1 MNERLKAIR
10 AQIQD
15 QYEALSAR
23 DQRLAL
29 ALVLGLALAVVGVF
43 TWTLHGVI
51 EDKASRVRASKESL
65 AMVMELSVEHGQL
78 AAKIAAAEARMGQ
91 FRASQV
97 NTYLETWA
105 TLAGV
110 NEGLRVQEIASD
122 VVGDYKERTYR
133 VNVQKAELD
142 GVVRF
147 LYAIETSPYPIRIQ
161 TSTIRVVDTRD
172 NRVLDL
178 GLELVAYSKDRGEE
192 G

>member
-1 MNERLKAIR
+1 MIERYNAIR
-10 AQIQD
+10 AQFQE

-29 ALVLGLALAVVGVF
+29 GLVIGVVLVLAGVF
-43 TWTLHGVI
+43 TWTLHRQI
-51 EDKASRVRASKESL
+51 EDKASRVRSAKESL
-65 AMVMELSVEHGQL
+65 AMVMELSVEHDQL

-97 NTYLETWA
+97 NTYVETWA

-122 VVGDYKERTYR
+122 VVGGYKERTYR

-142 GVVRF
+142 GLVRF